1 MKIANLKVEKM
12 KNNAK
17 FYCQL
22 EWLFGLLVIIG
33 GLFFNALALFLGNM
47 LLIASTACL
56 TIVFNA
62 VLSPLLLKEKF
73 KCFPDGVTVLLLS
86 FGSTFAGTQVPKEGP
101 VFTEEVI
108 WSKLLSPKAFA
119 YLSIVLLLC
128 VIRVVYI
135 RIMRRSL

>member
-12 KNNAK
+12 KNNAR
-17 FYCQL
+17 FYCQI
-22 EWLFGLLVIIG
+22 EWLFGLLVIMG
-33 GLFFNALALFLGNM
+33 GLCFNALALFLGNM

-86 FGSTFAGTQVPKEGP
+86 FGSTFAGT
-101 VFTEEVI
+101 
-108 WSKLLSPKAFA
+108 
-119 YLSIVLLLC
+119 
-128 VIRVVYI
+128 
-135 RIMRRSL
+135 

>member
-1 MKIANLKVEKM
+1 
-12 KNNAK
+12 
-17 FYCQL
+17 
-22 EWLFGLLVIIG
+22 
-33 GLFFNALALFLGNM
+33 M

-101 VFTEEVI
+101 IFTEEVI
-108 WSKLLSPKAFA
+108 RSKLQSPKAFG
-119 YLSIVLLLC
+119 YLGIVILLC
-128 VIRVVYI
+128 IIRYCYIRV
-135 RIMRRSL
+135 MQGKLQEF